1 LKERVFVS
9 TPNAQ
14 FAAKLKPIY
23 LAVGVVAVAL
33 LLTLFAAPAMAGG
46 GIGTGSGGGGGGG
59 GKASSTGGSKYS
71 RLWDRVSERDK
82 RWASKTAKC
91 ESGKDPNAIG
101 GGGMYRGA
109 FQFMKSTWRASPKSP
124 GGDPI
129 AFNYKTQAVV
139 AVALKNRDGAGHW
152 PVCG

>member
-1 LKERVFVS
+1 MY
-9 TPNAQ
+9 PNAQ

-23 LAVGVVAVAL
+23 LVVGLLAVTL

-46 GIGTGSGGGGGGG
+46 GIGTGSGGGGNGGGG
-59 GKASSTGGSKYS
+59 GKASSSGQSKYA

-82 RWASKTAKC
+82 RWASKTAEC
-91 ESGKDPNAIG
+91 ESGKDPDAIG

-109 FQFMKSTWRASPKSP
+109 FQFMKSTWRVSPKSP

-129 AFNYKTQAVV
+129 AYNYKTQAVV
-139 AVALKNRDGAGHW
+139 AVALKNQDGAQHW
-152 PVCG
+152 PNCG

>member
-1 LKERVFVS
+1 VS

-46 GIGTGSGGGGGGG
+46 GIGTGSGGGGGG
-59 GKASSTGGSKYS
+59 KASSAGKSKYA
-71 RLWDRVSERDK
+71 RLWDRVSARDK
-82 RWASKTAKC
+82 RWASKTAEC

-109 FQFMKSTWRASPKSP
+109 FQFMKSTWRVSPKSP

-129 AFNYKTQAVV
+129 AYNYKTQAVV
-139 AVALKNRDGAGHW
+139 AVALKNRDGAQHW
-152 PVCG
+152 PNCG